1 MLYRFLIYISI
12 PLPPSPPS
20 SLTRGAGPRAH
31 MHALVFPHHSTP
43 QSSTP
48 DSIQCKPDPT

>member
-1 MLYRFLIYISI
+1 MHYRFLIYISI